1 MLLDRQER
9 NLVRLVSSG
18 KISNASEAQ
27 QHLKSEYNITLSS
40 NSVRRALRR
49 NGLQSR
55 VKQKKPLLKKKH
67 RQQRLLFAK
76 KYKNWTVDD
85 WKQVIWSDETTINL
99 YGSDGRSYCWKRP
112 GEQLQ
117 PHHIKPTVKY
127 GRGSIFVW
135 GCITSQ
141 GVGYMCRIEGRMDAE
156 LYQSILGDELMRTL
170 TWYGL
175 EKNQVIFQHDNDPK
189 HKAKSTMEWL
199 ENNEIFVLDWPAQS
213 PDLNPIEHLWNE
225 LDRRI
230 KNQERVPSNM
240 QELWEAIEEEWDK
253 IEPDFCMKLIETMPE
268 RVKDV
273 LKAKGGYTRW

>member
-127 GRGSIFVW
+127 GGGSIFVW